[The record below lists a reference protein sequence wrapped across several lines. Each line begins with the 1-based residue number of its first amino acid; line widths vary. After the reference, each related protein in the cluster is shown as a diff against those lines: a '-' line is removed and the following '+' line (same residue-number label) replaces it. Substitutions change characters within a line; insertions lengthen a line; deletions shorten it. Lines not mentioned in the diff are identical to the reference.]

1 MYIFIKKKTTKDHV
15 IGCTQQSWNQKIISN
30 FPLIVTNQWLKVN
43 DKSLPEFNIFMIIFF
58 PIFIQGM
65 DENNEY
71 VNDITIALPLSHF
84 EKKNIKLQHHRITSK

>member
-1 MYIFIKKKTTKDHV
+1 MISKDIFANQGYNLENVMETTL
-15 IGCTQQSWNQKIISN
+15 GA
-30 FPLIVTNQWLKVN
+30 TNQWIKVN
-43 DKSLPEFNIFMIIFF
+43 DKSLPELNIFMIIFS